1 MTIKALYLHG
11 YQTVGEVVVVM
22 GVADPVALPL
32 LGLDLDGEHAWQGG
46 EGGVKV
52 GGGAGAVNAWSRRW
66 EATRATL
73 FVEGKPMEGSE
84 LENGVPE
91 VGELLPVAVS
101 AKAVVYKVSEG
112 GRWTNLCWSVMISPE
127 GSPSD
132 LHG

>member
-1 MTIKALYLHG
+1 MIAIMIMIKMTIKALYLHG

-52 GGGAGAVNAWSRRW
+52 GGGAGAVDAWSRRW

-73 FVEGKPMEGSE
+73 FVEGKTMEGSE
-84 LENGVPE
+84 L
-91 VGELLPVAVS
+91 
-101 AKAVVYKVSEG
+101 
-112 GRWTNLCWSVMISPE
+112 
-127 GSPSD
+127 
-132 LHG
+132 

>member
-52 GGGAGAVNAWSRRW
+52 GGGAGAVDAWSRRW
-66 EATRATL
+66 EATRAT
-73 FVEGKPMEGSE
+73 F
-84 LENGVPE
+84 
-91 VGELLPVAVS
+91 LLLLLLLLLLLMLMLLLLLLLL
-101 AKAVVYKVSEG
+101 G
-112 GRWTNLCWSVMISPE
+112 GDPGHLVR
-127 GSPSD
+127 
-132 LHG
+132 